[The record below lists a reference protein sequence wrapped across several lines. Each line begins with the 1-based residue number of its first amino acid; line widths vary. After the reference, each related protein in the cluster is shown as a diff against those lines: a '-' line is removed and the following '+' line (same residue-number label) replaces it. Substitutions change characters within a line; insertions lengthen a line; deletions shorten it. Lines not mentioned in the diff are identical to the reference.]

1 MGTEAIVGRILDLE
15 QVQPGFWSVLQ
26 HVLSCE
32 SGKDTDFLAPV
43 FLIQELE
50 MIMISTL
57 WDTQNDK
64 YVFEEFVMVP

>member
-15 QVQPGFWSVLQ
+15 QVQPGFWSV

-32 SGKDTDFLAPV
+32 PGKDTDFLAPD

-50 MIMISTL
+50 MMMISTL

-64 YVFEEFVMVP
+64 YVFEEFAMVP